1 MKESERKRKFNEF
14 VRLHKEGLSSAE
26 IISKL
31 GIAVN
36 TLYNWRKKLRNQP
49 NQQKTAPNSSVLPL
63 FSKVISQP
71 SISHYIEI
79 EIGSSVVIR
88 IPGHSQPQ
96 TLRQILDTVLEH
108 GDSKR

>member
-1 MKESERKRKFNEF
+1 MKESERKRKYNEF
-14 VRLHKEGLSSAE
+14 IKLHKEGLSSAE

-36 TLYNWRKKLRNQP
+36 TLYNWRKKQRNQP
-49 NQQKTAPNSSVLPL
+49 NLHKTAPDSPL
-63 FSKVISQP
+63 QPFFSKVISQP

-88 IPGHSQPQ
+88 IPYHSQEQ
-96 TLRQILDTVLEH
+96 TLQQILDTVLEH